1 DLHQRRG
8 EVRLA
13 EQHLTGAARELRLVD
28 PAAHGGVAL
37 GIQVDE
43 EYPALGG
50 GERCREIDRSGG
62 LADAALLVRDGDD
75 AFHGPTVYFTA
86 GSALDAPLRRDL
98 RRPRKARK
106 PAPPGHE
113 PGKSG
118 VSGHH
123 LLPAP
128 SEPLARHLVRD
139 RVGRA
144 VLAPRALEDLGE
156 PQRD

>member
-1 DLHQRRG
+1 MQLH
-8 EVRLA
+8 
-13 EQHLTGAARELRLVD
+13 LVD

-75 AFHGPTVYFTA
+75 PFHGPTVYFTA

-106 PAPPGHE
+106 PAPPGH
-113 PGKSG
+113 
-118 VSGHH
+118 
-123 LLPAP
+123 
-128 SEPLARHLVRD
+128 
-139 RVGRA
+139 
-144 VLAPRALEDLGE
+144 
-156 PQRD
+156 